1 MYNRLALYTA
11 YTSTIFVFR
20 KSQKQILGIQK
31 NAFSFPGVAIGD
43 KQIVVNRDKKC
54 VHVDLLE
61 KCDTNFLTFTT
72 KRNCLVTG
80 IVSSGD
86 DIRFPVRLN

>member
-1 MYNRLALYTA
+1 MKKKAC
-11 YTSTIFVFR
+11 
-20 KSQKQILGIQK
+20 
-31 NAFSFPGVAIGD
+31 SFPGVAIGD

-61 KCDTNFLTFTT
+61 KCDTNFLTFIV
-72 KRNCLVTG
+72 KRNCLLTG
-80 IVSSGD
+80 IVSSRD